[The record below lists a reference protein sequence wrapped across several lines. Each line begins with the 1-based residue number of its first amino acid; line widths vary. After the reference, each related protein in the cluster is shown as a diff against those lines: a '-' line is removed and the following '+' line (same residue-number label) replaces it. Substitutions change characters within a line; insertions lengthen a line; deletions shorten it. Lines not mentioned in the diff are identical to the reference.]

1 MKFSLTIT
9 IRFLYMLF
17 IILFL
22 TGCLNNNKEKID
34 NILQEDVKQKPK
46 ISQLQKI
53 QERGKL
59 IAATDYNSISYFVYR
74 GQPMGYQYEML
85 KMFSEY
91 LGVKFEIEVEND
103 LEKCFDLLD
112 KREIDLIAMGLTVTK
127 ERSKMIDF
135 TFPHT
140 QTRQVLV
147 QRKPINWRDMKTWD
161 EVEEAMIRNPLE
173 LGGKTIHVQK
183 NSSFLKRLEHLSEEI
198 GDTIYIVQ
206 DPEME
211 VEELIKEVADGNI
224 DFTIADE
231 HVAMVNQ
238 KYYSN
243 IDVKTPISFP
253 QNVAWA
259 VKKDSDSLRLAIN
272 DWLSEYKNSFLC
284 RITYNKYFK
293 NPRSVNIAQS
303 EFHSIKGG
311 KVSEYDAIIK
321 EVSEKYGLDWRLLA
335 SLIYQESGFQP
346 DVKSWVGAYGLMQLM
361 PSTAEM
367 YGIDTNS
374 SPREHII
381 AGVKFLKWIDRQLPK
396 DIDEE
401 ERIKFILA
409 SYNAG
414 IAHVYDARRLAEK
427 YNKDP
432 NIWQDNVD
440 YYLLNKSKP
449 RFYRDSVVRY
459 GYCRGEEPF
468 NFVNEILERYEHYKN
483 VLEN

>member
-1 MKFSLTIT
+1 MTIT
-9 IRFLYMLF
+9 IRLF
-17 IILFL
+17 VVFVIILL
-22 TGCLNNNKEKID
+22 LPGCLNNNKQKI
-34 NILQEDVKQKPK
+34 NEILEEDQKK
-46 ISQLQKI
+46 KLQISQLERI
-53 QERGKL
+53 HERGKL

-74 GQPMGYQYEML
+74 GTPMGYQYEML
-85 KMFSEY
+85 NLFSDY
-91 LGVKFEIEVEND
+91 LDVKLEIIPEND
-103 LEKCFDLLD
+103 LEKCFDLLN

-127 ERSKMIDF
+127 ERSKQIDF

-147 QRKPINWRDMKTWD
+147 QRKPPNWRDIKTWE

-173 LGGKTIHVQK
+173 LAGKIIHLQK
-183 NSSFLKRLEHLSEEI
+183 NSSFLNRLRHLSEEI
-198 GDTIYIVQ
+198 GDTIYVIQ
-206 DPEME
+206 DPDKE
-211 VEELIKEVADGNI
+211 VEELIKDVADGKI
-224 DFTIADE
+224 DYTIADE
-231 HVAMVNQ
+231 HVALVNE

-243 IDVKTPISFP
+243 IDVKTPVSFP

-259 VKKDSDSLRLAIN
+259 VKKDSDSLRIEIN
-272 DWLSEYKNSFLC
+272 EWLTEYKNSLLS
-284 RITYNKYFK
+284 RIIYNKYFK

-303 EFHSIKGG
+303 EFHSISGG
-311 KVSEYDAIIK
+311 KVSKYDVIIK

-346 DVKSWVGAYGLMQLM
+346 DVRSWVGAYGLMQLM
-361 PSTAEM
+361 PSTADM

-374 SPREHII
+374 SPREHIT
-381 AGVKFLKWIDRQLPK
+381 AGVKFIKWIDRQLPK
-396 DIDEE
+396 DIEEE

-409 SYNAG
+409 AYNAG
-414 IAHVYDARRLAEK
+414 IAHVFDARRLAEK
-427 YNKDP
+427 YNKNP
-432 NIWQDNVD
+432 NKWQDNVD

-449 RFYRDSVVRY
+449 QYYRDSVVRY